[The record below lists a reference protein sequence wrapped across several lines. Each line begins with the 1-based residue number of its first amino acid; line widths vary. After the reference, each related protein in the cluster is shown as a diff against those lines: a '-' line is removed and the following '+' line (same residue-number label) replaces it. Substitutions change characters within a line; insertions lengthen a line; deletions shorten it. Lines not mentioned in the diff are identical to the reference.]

1 MVTAADVLQVMEA
14 MAPPSLAIEKD
25 NVGLLVNSGKMA
37 QNILVTLDITAEV
50 VQEAIEKECGL
61 IVSHHP
67 VIYRPLKS
75 VSANTVVYELVKND
89 ISAIC
94 MHTNLDIAEGGVS
107 DALAGQLK
115 LQDISIFSEV
125 GRVGILP
132 QETTTEVLA
141 KWCKKE
147 WETNIAYCDA
157 GKPVKKVAVVG
168 GAGGD
173 LFEEALLA
181 GADLLLTG
189 EVGHHNAIDAKML
202 GLSTISATH
211 FGTEFFIVP
220 VVAQKL
226 QEAFPNINV
235 CITEKNKEPF
245 CYL

>member
-1 MVTAADVLQVMEA
+1 MVTAKVVLQAMEA
-14 MAPPSLAIEKD
+14 IAPPSLAIEKD
-25 NVGLLVNSGKMA
+25 NVGLLVNSGKPV

-50 VQEAIEKECGL
+50 VQEAIEKECSL

-75 VSANTVVYELVKND
+75 ISVNTVVYELVKND

-107 DALAGQLK
+107 DVLAGRLK
-115 LQDISIFSEV
+115 LQDVSTFAGV

-141 KWCKKE
+141 RWCKKE
-147 WETNIAYCDA
+147 WEINIAYCDA
-157 GKPVKKVAVVG
+157 GKSIKKIAVVG

-181 GADLLLTG
+181 GGDLLLTG
-189 EVGHHNAIDAKML
+189 EVGHHDAIDAKTL

-211 FGTEFFIVP
+211 FSTEFFIVP
-220 VVAQKL
+220 VVTQKL
-226 QEAFPNINV
+226 REAFPDMNV
-235 CITEKNKEPF
+235 YVTEKNKEPF